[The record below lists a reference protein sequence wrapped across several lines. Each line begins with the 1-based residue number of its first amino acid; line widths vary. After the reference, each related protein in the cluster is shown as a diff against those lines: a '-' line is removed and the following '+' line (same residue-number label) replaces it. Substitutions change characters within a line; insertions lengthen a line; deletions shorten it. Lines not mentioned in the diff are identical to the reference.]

1 MVNSSNPGS
10 AAWALLFASF
20 LAACLLASPAYG
32 EQLEIVVQ
40 GVEDP
45 LLANVQ
51 ARTQSFRVS
60 GNTRLSRRRLNQ
72 ITADAER
79 RAGIALRP
87 FGYYHAA
94 VSSELNSTGA
104 GGWEIILL
112 IDKGP
117 PVIIS
122 DYAVDVSGPGDG
134 DNSLL
139 DWKADWPLTSGVIL
153 NQATWEEQ
161 KETALSLAEAHGYL
175 GAGFKEQVI
184 KLDLE
189 QNQASLVL
197 NLETGEQAVMGSIV
211 YKQDQVRLRVLQSL
225 PRFSE
230 GDPYDAWLMEQ
241 FRLDLWRTGYFNNIE
256 VVEERRLE
264 DSPPRVNL
272 VVTMEP
278 RKRNTYQGSFGY
290 GSDTGVRVQALWSR
304 HLLSSR
310 GDNLDV
316 GVGWQ
321 QQNNEQT
328 FRTNYRQPRR
338 VSGRQYWT
346 AELLFRTENHE
357 FKVRPSGEPDQ
368 IFTIARGNV
377 DDYSFKPGWLRIR
390 NVRRGHQQVFERWYV
405 QYLREESQ
413 FRLGEEAPPD
423 YPGLLKP
430 EDDLKQVD
438 RDSSSLS
445 IGVSW
450 DWPVIRGNGFETV
463 GHSLKAKIFT
473 SNTAWGSDIDFSQAY
488 LSSRWNT
495 LWGDRWKFL
504 VRGEIGYSD
513 AHVFERL
520 VEAEGEV
527 IRLSVT
533 ELPFAYRFRAGVSQ
547 SVRGYGF
554 ENLSNN
560 NIGSNNI
567 VTASVELEM
576 RIMEKWSVAAFFDTG
591 NAFNEW
597 NAVKLKKGAGIGI
610 RWYSIAGAVRLDFA
624 QALDEPGKPWRIHFT
639 IGSPLL

>member
-1 MVNSSNPGS
+1 MVNSSNHGS
-10 AAWALLFASF
+10 TLLALLVACL
-20 LAACLLASPAYG
+20 LAACLSASPAYG
-32 EQLEIVVQ
+32 DQLEIVVQ

-45 LLANVQ
+45 LLTNVL
-51 ARTQSFRVS
+51 ARTQSFRIS
-60 GNTRLSRRRLNQ
+60 GNTRLLRRRLEQ
-72 ITADAER
+72 MRADAER
-79 RAGIALRP
+79 RAGSALRP
-87 FGYYHAA
+87 FGYYHAV
-94 VSSELNSTGA
+94 VSSELRSA
-104 GGWEIILL
+104 GDNNWELILL
-112 IDKGP
+112 IDRGP

-122 DYAVDVSGPGDG
+122 DYRVDVSGPGDG
-134 DNSLL
+134 DKSLL
-139 DWKADWPLTSGVIL
+139 DWKANWPLTHGVIL

-161 KETALSLAEAHGYL
+161 KENAISLAEAHGYL

-184 KLDLE
+184 ELDLV

-211 YKQDQVRLRVLQSL
+211 YKQDLVRLRVLESL

-230 GDPYDAWLMEQ
+230 GQPYDAWLMEQ
-241 FRLDLWRTGYFNNIE
+241 FRLDLWRTGYFNDIE

-272 VVTMEP
+272 VVNMEP

-290 GSDTGVRVQALWSR
+290 GSDTGIRLQAMWSR

-310 GDNLDV
+310 GDSLDV

-321 QQNNEQT
+321 EQYNEQT

-338 VSGRQYWT
+338 VPGRQYWT

-357 FKVRPSGEPDQ
+357 FKVRPSGETDQ

-377 DDYSFKPGWLRIR
+377 DDYSFKPGWLRVR
-390 NVRRGHQQVFERWYV
+390 NVRRGRQQVFERWYV

-423 YPGLLKP
+423 YPRLLKTG
-430 EDDLKQVD
+430 DDLKQVD

-463 GHSLKAKIFT
+463 GHNLKARIFT

-495 LWGDRWKFL
+495 IWGDRWKFL

-533 ELPFAYRFRAGVSQ
+533 ELPFAYRFRAGGSQ

-554 ENLSNN
+554 ERLSNN

-567 VTASVELEM
+567 LTASAEIEM
-576 RIMEKWSVAAFFDTG
+576 RFLENWSAAIFFDVG

-597 NAVKLKKGAGIGI
+597 DTMTLKKGAGVGI
-610 RWYSIAGAVRLDFA
+610 RWYSIAGPIRLDFA

>member
-10 AAWALLFASF
+10 TLWTLLFACL
-20 LAACLLASPAYG
+20 LAACLQASPAYG
-32 EQLEIVVQ
+32 DQLEIVVQ

-45 LLANVQ
+45 LLANVL
-51 ARTQSFRVS
+51 ARTQSFRIS
-60 GNTRLSRRRLNQ
+60 GNTRLLRRRLEQ
-72 ITADAER
+72 MRADAER
-79 RAGIALRP
+79 RAGSALRP
-87 FGYYHAA
+87 FGYYHAV
-94 VSSELNSTGA
+94 VSSELHSTGDNN
-104 GGWEIILL
+104 WELILL

-122 DYAVDVSGPGDG
+122 DYQVDVSGPGDG
-134 DNSLL
+134 DESLL
-139 DWKADWPLTSGVIL
+139 DWKANWPLTSGVIL

-161 KETALSLAEAHGYL
+161 KENALSLAEAHGYL
-175 GAGFKEQVI
+175 GARFKQQVI
-184 KLDLE
+184 ELDLV
-189 QNQASLVL
+189 QNRASLIL
-197 NLETGEQAVMGSIV
+197 ILDTGEQAVMGSIA
-211 YKQDQVRLRVLQSL
+211 YKQDLVNLKVLESL
-225 PRFSE
+225 PRFSA
-230 GDPYDAWLMEQ
+230 GQPYDAWLMEQ

-272 VVTMEP
+272 VVNMEP

-290 GSDTGVRVQALWSR
+290 GSDTGIRLQAMWSR

-310 GDNLDV
+310 GDSLDV

-321 QQNNEQT
+321 E
-328 FRTNYRQPRR
+328 RK
-338 VSGRQYWT
+338 VSGRQFWT
-346 AELLFRTENHE
+346 AELLFRTENLE
-357 FKVRPSGEPDQ
+357 FKVRPSGETDR

-390 NVRRGHQQVFERWYV
+390 NVKRGQQQVFERWYV
-405 QYLREESQ
+405 QYLRENSQ
-413 FRLGEEAPPD
+413 FRLGEDSLPE
-423 YPGLLKP
+423 YSGLLTT
-430 EDDLKQVD
+430 EDDLRQVS
-438 RDSSSLS
+438 RDIDSLS

-463 GHSLKAKIFT
+463 GHSLKARIFT

-495 LWGDRWKFL
+495 KWGDRWKFL
-504 VRGEIGYSD
+504 VRGEVGYSD

-533 ELPFAYRFRAGVSQ
+533 ELPYAYRFRAGGSQ

-554 ENLSNN
+554 EDLSNN

-567 VTASVELEM
+567 VTASAEIEM
-576 RIMEKWSVAAFFDTG
+576 RIVENWSVAAFFDAG

-597 NAVKLKKGAGIGI
+597 NALKLKKGAGVGI
-610 RWYSIAGAVRLDFA
+610 RWYSIAGAMRLDFA